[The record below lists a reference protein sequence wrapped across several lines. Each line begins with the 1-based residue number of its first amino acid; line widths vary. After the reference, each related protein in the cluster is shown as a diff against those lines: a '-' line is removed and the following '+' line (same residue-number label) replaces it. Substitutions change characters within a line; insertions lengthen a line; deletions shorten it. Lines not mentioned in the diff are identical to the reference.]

1 LKFILNKIENNQYKT
16 KYCILE
22 QQMNIDLN
30 NTTEIVC
37 EGCGNNT
44 FRPIFFLRRLSPLLS
59 PDGNARLI
67 PVDSLACLKCDY
79 VNKDFSPIPSQI
91 KT

>member
-1 LKFILNKIENNQYKT
+1 
-16 KYCILE
+16 
-22 QQMNIDLN
+22 MNIDLN

-59 PDGNARLI
+59 PDGNPRLI

>member
-1 LKFILNKIENNQYKT
+1 
-16 KYCILE
+16 
-22 QQMNIDLN
+22 MNIDLN

-59 PDGNARLI
+59 PDGNPRLI
-67 PVDSLACLKCDY
+67 PVYSLACVKCDY